1 MKLLQQR
8 HSDLSLKETQVSHA
22 TVYMRSV
29 SIFHSSRVMSFFLSC
44 FYFLIIIY
52 LLSPIPFTAHSHF
65 MPSNCP
71 LLFLLNFVVIYF
83 LFIFFYLFKFSERT
97 NVLWENYYSQYGS
110 QEALQEKLYP
120 TATALS
126 FNIMII
132 HSNRL
137 YHQFSSNNYPMT
149 SCLNLP
155 HKEKQPLT

>member
-1 MKLLQQR
+1 MKLP
-8 HSDLSLKETQVSHA
+8 HA
-22 TVYMRSV
+22 IAKAFRSQ
-29 SIFHSSRVMSFFLSC
+29 SERNTGITCNCLHEICIYFSFLPC
-44 FYFLIIIY
+44 DGFYFLIIIY
-52 LLSPIPFTAHSHF
+52 LLSPTPFTAHSHV

-137 YHQFSSNNYPMT
+137 YH
-149 SCLNLP
+149 
-155 HKEKQPLT
+155 